1 MLHLCDVNER
11 KELIKYFKPVKKKL
25 LKMKHQL
32 LFALFCSLI
41 TFQIAAAQR
50 PSGAGGQ
57 RQVSIIG
64 QVIDAE
70 AGVPVEFATVT
81 LFAQKDSAIVTGS
94 ITDELG
100 KFTIEV
106 PAGRYYAQVEFISYL
121 TLVIAEIPMPQ
132 DEPNV
137 NLGIL
142 KIAADSK
149 MLDEVVVQAEKS
161 TMQMALDKRIF
172 NVGKDLANTG
182 GSALQVLDNVPS
194 VTVDVEGQVSL
205 RGGNARILVDG
216 KPSAL
221 VRDANGLRSI
231 PANLIERI
239 EVITNPSA
247 RYEAEGMS
255 GIINIVLKKNKSKGI
270 NGSFD
275 VNVGYPDNYG
285 VALNMNYRKDKIN
298 FFTNFGVNYQVA
310 PGVGSN
316 KQERLLRDTLF
327 ITDLDRKRERVGFS
341 NNLRLGLDYYLTDKD
356 ILTTSF
362 QYRIGQNNNSTRVTY
377 LDYLRDRSA
386 SSLYEVTNRTDDE
399 KETRS
404 NLEYVLS
411 YRKLFEKKGHE
422 LNLDV
427 RYQDN
432 MDDEQSDYR
441 EIYFDG
447 KNNPLGREDLLQRSN
462 GLEGDNTL
470 LLRADYVYPFAKEG
484 KLEFGYLGSV
494 RNIRNDYLVEEFADN
509 EWVNLEGLSNN
520 FKYEEGIHAVYA
532 SMGNKANKLSY
543 QIGLRG
549 EYSDISTQLLQTNEI
564 NDRNYFN
571 LFPSVFFTYDL
582 PKNNAVQISY
592 SRRIRRPGFRELNP
606 FFTFSDSRNLF
617 SGNPNLN
624 PEFTN
629 SFDAGHIKYWDK
641 GSLGS
646 SIYYRHT
653 EGVIQRIIVVDQET
667 GNTNRQPENL
677 ATEDSYG
684 LEFNYSFDPYKWW
697 RLSGDFSFFR
707 AITSGEFV
715 NSNGITQ
722 SLEADAYSWFTRFT
736 SRTTFWKN
744 TDLQVRLNYR
754 APRVTTQGKDRSITG
769 LDLGLSKDVLNN
781 KGTLTLSIQDVFNS
795 RRFRS
800 TIDQPDFFSE
810 IDFQWR
816 ARQTTLSFNYRL
828 NQQKRGGR
836 QSGGGNYGGGD
847 EY

>member
-1 MLHLCDVNER
+1 
-11 KELIKYFKPVKKKL
+11 
-25 LKMKHQL
+25 MKNQL
-32 LFALFCSLI
+32 LFAIFCSLI
-41 TFQIAAAQR
+41 TFQIASAQR
-50 PSGAGGQ
+50 PSGAGSQ
-57 RQVSIIG
+57 RQVNIIG
-64 QVIDAE
+64 QVIDAD

-81 LFAQKDSAIVTGS
+81 ILSKSDSVIVTGS

-121 TLVIAEIPMPQ
+121 TLVIEEIPMPQ
-132 DEPNV
+132 GNPSI

-255 GIINIVLKKNKSKGI
+255 GIINIVLKKNKTKGI

-275 VNVGYPDNYG
+275 VNAGYPDNYG
-285 VALNMNYRKDKIN
+285 GALNMNYRKDKIN

-310 PGVGSN
+310 PGVGGN
-316 KQERLLRDTLF
+316 KQERFLRDTLF
-327 ITDLDRKRERVGFS
+327 ITDIDRKRERVGFS
-341 NNLRLGLDYYLTDKD
+341 TNLRLGMDYYLSDND
-356 ILTTSF
+356 IFTTSF
-362 QYRIGQNNNSTRVTY
+362 QYRVGNNNNSTRVNY
-377 LDYLRDRSA
+377 LDYLTNRNA
-386 SSLYEVTNRTDDE
+386 NSLYEVTNRTDDE
-399 KETRS
+399 EETRT
-404 NLEYVLS
+404 NLEYALS
-411 YRKLFEKKGHE
+411 YKKLFEKKGHE

-432 MDDEQSDYR
+432 IDNESSDYR
-441 EIYFDG
+441 EVYFDG
-447 KNNPLGREDLLQRSN
+447 KSNPLGREDLLQRST

-470 LLRADYVYPFAKEG
+470 LLRADYIYPFAKQG

-509 EWVNLEGLSNN
+509 EWVNLVGLSNN

-532 SMGNKANKLSY
+532 SMGNKMNKFSY
-543 QIGLRG
+543 QLGLRG
-549 EYSDISTQLLQTNEI
+549 EYSDISTQLLQTNEV

-571 LFPSVFFTYDL
+571 LFPSVFLTYDL
-582 PKNNAVQISY
+582 PNNNAVQLSY

-617 SGNPNLN
+617 NGNPNLD

-629 SFDAGHIKYWDK
+629 SFEAGHIKYWDK

-667 GNTNRQPENL
+667 GNTNRRPENL
-677 ATEDSYG
+677 ATQDSYG
-684 LEFNYSFDPYKWW
+684 LEFNYSLDPYKWW
-697 RLSGDFSFFR
+697 RLSGDFNFFR
-707 AITSGEFV
+707 AVTSGDFI
-715 NSNGITQ
+715 NSRGQLQ
-722 SLEADAYSWFTRFT
+722 SLDADAYSWFTRFT

-744 TDLQVRLNYR
+744 TDLQLRLNYR
-754 APRVTTQGKDRSITG
+754 APQITTQGRDKAITAI
-769 LDLGLSKDVLNN
+769 DLGLSKDILKN

-795 RRFRS
+795 RRYRS
-800 TIDQPDFFSE
+800 TINQPDFFSE

-828 NQQKRGGR
+828 NQQQRKGADRGGR
-836 QSGGGNYGGGD
+836 QSGGNYGGG
-847 EY
+847 EEF